1 MLNLRYLSLVLLS
14 IFVLIGC
21 GSNGDSSVPLTTQKI
36 LSGTK
41 TSNLLIMF
49 PGINSSGSD
58 FIDFGFIEPFQEKYN
73 NVDIILVDTR
83 LAYVEAGNI
92 SERIQNEIIVPA
104 YAKGYDNIWLVGVSL
119 GGFSSLLYNR
129 DFAENVNGIVLI
141 APYLGDLYS
150 VSDLIDHPSPKK
162 WSLDNKNSTDRSIR
176 FWRYLLTLTKPNK
189 DNELKTDLFI
199 AYGDKDRSSQ
209 LHQLLA
215 SQIKKE
221 NVYINEDGG
230 HNWISWKPL
239 WINMLDHKV
248 FNF

>member
-1 MLNLRYLSLVLLS
+1 MLKLHYLSLVLLS
-14 IFVLIGC
+14 MLALIGC

-41 TSNLLIMF
+41 TSNLLVMF

-58 FIDFGFIEPFQEKYN
+58 FVDYGFIKAFQEKYN

-92 SERIQNEIIVPA
+92 SERIQNEIVVPA
-104 YAKGYDNIWLVGVSL
+104 YTKGYDNIWFVGISL
-119 GGFSSLLYNR
+119 GGFSTLLYNR
-129 DFAENVNGIVLI
+129 DFSENVNGIILI

-150 VSDLIDHPSPKK
+150 ISDLIDHPSTEK

-176 FWRYLLTLTKPNK
+176 FWRYLLTLTEPNK
-189 DNELKTDLFI
+189 DSHLKANLFI
-199 AYGDKDRSSQ
+199 AYGDKDRLSQ

-215 SQIKKE
+215 SRIKKE
-221 NVYINEDGG
+221 NIYVNKNGG
-230 HNWISWKPL
+230 HDWVSWKPL
-239 WINMLDHKV
+239 WINMLDNKV